1 MFIQLLIEITAIIFT
16 VIGVI
21 QLIRLGKVN
30 RKSSIFRTKE
40 AAKLT
45 ENKIKSNK
53 YILKFRWRVLLLDQL
68 STLQNFVC

>member
-21 QLIRLGKVN
+21 QLIKLGKVN
-30 RKSSIFRTKE
+30 KKISIFRTKE

-45 ENKIKSNK
+45 ENQIKSNK
-53 YILKFRWRVLLLDQL
+53 YILKFRWVVLLD
-68 STLQNFVC
+68 